1 MKKIILVCLQALP
14 LLCLAQYTFKNLT
27 VDYESEATAKNFT
40 YKNLRLYPIYA
51 KESFN
56 QQFKHVG
63 KYTPLKEALEKK
75 KVVIR
80 EKSDGGTVNTLTIQN
95 VSKDTIIIICGE
107 VIKGG
112 KQDRIINQDIV
123 LPPNSPK
130 MDLSVFCVEAGRWS
144 ARSTGTQFSG
154 YHNVGSLSLRKV
166 VEKES
171 TQGKVW
177 DKVSEFNTKNSTVNA
192 TQTYTA
198 MNNNSDYVKQ
208 VNEYTKFFKDKLEK
222 EQNLIGVLIVSGN
235 KVLGCDMFATSD
247 LFRQNLDNLLASYAT
262 EAILNG
268 STVNIKPVTV
278 KNYTDSLL
286 SDERKQEET
295 LKSKGKSFSDKGKKL
310 RVSSY
315 E

>member
-14 LLCLAQYTFKNLT
+14 LLCLAQYTYKNLA
-27 VDYESEATAKNFT
+27 VNYEDDATAKNYT
-40 YKNLRLYPIYA
+40 YKNLRLYPIRA
-51 KESFN
+51 KESFR
-56 QQFKHVG
+56 QEFRQVG

-75 KVVIR
+75 KVIIT
-80 EKSDGGTVNTLTIQN
+80 EKSNGGTVNSLTIQN
-95 VSKDTIIIICGE
+95 VSKDTIIVICGE

-112 KQDRIINQDIV
+112 KQDRIINQDVV
-123 LPPNSPK
+123 LPPNSGK
-130 MDLSVFCVEAGRWS
+130 KDLSVFCVEAGRWS
-144 ARSTGTQFSG
+144 ARSGMAFDG

-177 DKVSEFNTKNSTVNA
+177 DKVEEFNVKNKTTNSTK
-192 TQTYTA
+192 TYTA
-198 MNNNSDYVKQ
+198 MNNSTDYTKQ
-208 VNEYTKFFKDKLEK
+208 IDEYTKFFRHKLTK
-222 EQNLIGVLIVSGN
+222 ETDVIGVLIVSGD
-235 KVLGCDMFATSD
+235 KVLGCDMFATPE

-262 EAILNG
+262 EAIVNG
-268 STVNIKPVTV
+268 STISIKPSTV

-286 SDERKQEET
+286 TDERKQEQT
-295 LKSKGKSFSDKGKKL
+295 LKEKGKSFSDKGKKL